1 MCFTSLCFPYSRL
14 FLSLIGDHKVTRI
27 GYEVSEPEMNGGHNK
42 WRNVRFIQSWES
54 ELLSGENGERRT
66 VRRNQ
71 PYGTGTKRL
80 ARTFIP
86 MFHSLHSLRFRLF
99 IPFIHM
105 VHSLSPRNN
114 RNKETGVK
122 VKGRE
127 WTMRNWTEQTSDSG
141 QVLRVLGS
149 FNTLHSFHF
158 IIRMRTGVSHT
169 HEQLEQEGEGRTNW
183 NNWTV
188 HHSYVPFAYCVPLVH
203 FIHSFP
209 HSSLCL

>member
-1 MCFTSLCFPYSRL
+1 MGLNVKGSELC
-14 FLSLIGDHKVTRI
+14 G
-27 GYEVSEPEMNGGHNK
+27 SEWSKGEMNEHT
-42 WRNVRFIQSWES
+42 
-54 ELLSGENGERRT
+54 ENAGKGTVVKGMT
-66 VRRNQ
+66 VREWTEHNWPVRS
-71 PYGTGTKRL
+71 
-80 ARTFIP
+80 FP
-86 MFHSLHSLRFRLF
+86 MFHSLHLLRFRLF

>member
-1 MCFTSLCFPYSRL
+1 MLNGLRLVQFTYVSSPYDRNPLNSRWTK
-14 FLSLIGDHKVTRI
+14 GMEWNRGT
-27 GYEVSEPEMNGGHNK
+27 
-42 WRNVRFIQSWES
+42 VRV
-54 ELLSGENGERRT
+54 RRT